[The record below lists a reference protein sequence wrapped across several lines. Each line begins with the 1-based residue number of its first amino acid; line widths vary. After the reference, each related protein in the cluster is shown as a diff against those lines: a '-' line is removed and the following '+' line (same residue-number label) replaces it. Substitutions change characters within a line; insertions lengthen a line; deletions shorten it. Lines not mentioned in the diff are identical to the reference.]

1 MKNHIG
7 NIGRV
12 LEHLKNNEGITSMES
27 FELYGA
33 TRLSAIIFCLR
44 QDGYVINSVR
54 KQGKN
59 RYGDKVNY
67 VQYQLV
73 GEEIK

>member
-1 MKNHIG
+1 MNSHIG

-33 TRLSAIIFCLR
+33 TRLSAIIFLFKTRWLCH
-44 QDGYVINSVR
+44 
-54 KQGKN
+54 
-59 RYGDKVNY
+59 
-67 VQYQLV
+67 
-73 GEEIK
+73 